1 MILMEGTVRAAL
13 LLVAIAGTASADPA
27 TPAAPAPAPA
37 TPAVTVTP
45 AAPPASLMPSS
56 FLLVPPTPRPRVLS
70 MRIDAARVA
79 AEQFQESWRYPEPGP
94 IFGYERGLWFTGAG
108 HYRPKSARSAA
119 LHGGSIAATIIGEIL
134 MAADSPLA
142 GVGAMLTGAT
152 LDAAA
157 AEADGAAEARR

>member
-1 MILMEGTVRAAL
+1 MVLMKGTVRAAL

-27 TPAAPAPAPA
+27 TPPASPAPAAPAPVVT
-37 TPAVTVTP
+37 TPA
-45 AAPPASLMPSS
+45 PPSSVMPSS
-56 FLLVPPTPRPRVLS
+56 FLLAPPTPRPRVLS

-79 AEQFQESWRYPEPGP
+79 SEQFQESWRYPEPGP
-94 IFGYERGLWFTGAG
+94 IFGYERGFWFTGAG
-108 HYRPKSARSAA
+108 HYRPRTARSAA

-157 AEADGAAEARR
+157 AEADGAAEGRR